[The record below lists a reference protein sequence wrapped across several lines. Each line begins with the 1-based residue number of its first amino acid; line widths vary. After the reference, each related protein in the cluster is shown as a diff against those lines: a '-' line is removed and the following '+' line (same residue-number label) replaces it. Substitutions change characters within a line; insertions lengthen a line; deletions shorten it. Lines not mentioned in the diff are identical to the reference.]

1 MGKTKQERTESMA
14 VFWTL
19 FLKVFPLY
27 LTISLGYLAG
37 KYLHVKKEIIAPLL
51 IYIIVPIIVFNG
63 VATTPLTLQ
72 HISLP
77 FVFFLLCCFICFLF
91 LWLSS
96 LIWQDATKNILAF
109 TAGTGNTGYFGLP
122 VAVALFGKSLM
133 GLVVFAILGITL
145 YENTVGFFVV
155 ARGRNSI
162 QKSVSKVV
170 KLPTLYAFLAGILVN
185 LARIHFGEV
194 YANSVNNFSGA
205 YIVLGMMLIG
215 FGMADIHRSVIDFRF
230 LGMAFLAKFVVWP
243 FLMTFLV
250 LLDERLFHFYSR
262 DVYQMMMLLSIVPLA
277 ANTVS
282 YATELR
288 TQPEKATV
296 AVLLSTLFAL
306 FFIPLMTIVF
316 RR

>member
-1 MGKTKQERTESMA
+1 MA
-14 VFWTL
+14 VFWPL
-19 FLKVFPLY
+19 FVKVLPLY
-27 LTISLGYLAG
+27 LTIGLGYISG
-37 KYLHVKKEIIAPLL
+37 KYLHVKKERISPLL
-51 IYIIVPIIVFNG
+51 IYIIIPIIVFNG

-109 TAGTGNTGYFGLP
+109 TAGTENTGYFGLP
-122 VAVALFGKSLM
+122 VVVALFGKPLM
-133 GLVVFAILGITL
+133 GLVVFAILGVTL
-145 YENTVGFFVV
+145 YESTVGFFIV
-155 ARGRNSI
+155 ARGRNSV
-162 QKSVSKVV
+162 QKSVSKAV
-170 KLPTLYAFLAGILVN
+170 KLPTLYAFLAGVLVN

-194 YANSVNNFSGA
+194 YVNSVNNFSGA

-215 FGMADIHRSVIDFRF
+215 FGMADVHWNNVDIRF
-230 LGMAFLAKFVVWP
+230 LEMAFLAKFFVWP
-243 FLMTFLV
+243 FLMTLIVFL
-250 LLDERLFHFYSR
+250 DKNLFHFYSR
-262 DVYQMMMLLSIVPLA
+262 DAYQIMILLSMAPLA

-288 TQPEKATV
+288 TQPEKAAV

-306 FFIPLMTIVF
+306 FSFH
-316 RR
+316 

>member
-1 MGKTKQERTESMA
+1 MGRTKQGRTEMMT

-19 FLKVFPLY
+19 VVKVLPLY
-27 LTISLGYLAG
+27 LTIGLGYISG
-37 KYLHVKKEIIAPLL
+37 KYLHVKKEMISPLL
-51 IYIIVPIIVFNG
+51 IYIIVPIIIFNG

-91 LWLSS
+91 HWLSS

-122 VAVALFGKSLM
+122 VAIALFGKPLM
-133 GLVVFAILGITL
+133 GLVIFAILGITL
-145 YENTVGFFVV
+145 YENTVGFFIV
-155 ARGRNSI
+155 ARGRNSV

-170 KLPTLYAFLAGILVN
+170 KLPTLYAFLAGVLVN

-194 YANSVNNFSGA
+194 YVNSVNNFSGA

-215 FGMADIHRSVIDFRF
+215 FGMADVHWSHVDIRF
-230 LGMAFLAKFVVWP
+230 LGMAFLAKFFVWP
-243 FLMTFLV
+243 FLMTLIV
-250 LLDERLFHFYSR
+250 LLDKNLFQFYSR
-262 DVYQMMMLLSIVPLA
+262 DIYQIMILLSIVPLA

-288 TQPEKATV
+288 TQPEKAAV

-306 FFIPLMTIVF
+306 FFIPLMTIEIKM
-316 RR
+316 

>member
-1 MGKTKQERTESMA
+1 MA

-19 FLKVFPLY
+19 FVKILPLY
-27 LTISLGYLAG
+27 LTIGLGYISG
-37 KYLHVKKEIIAPLL
+37 KYLHVKKEMIAPLL
-51 IYIIVPIIVFNG
+51 IYIIVPIIIFNG

-77 FVFFLLCCFICFLF
+77 FVFFLLCCIICFLF

-122 VAVALFGKSLM
+122 VAVALFGKPLM

-145 YENTVGFFVV
+145 YENTVGFFIV

-162 QKSVSKVV
+162 QKSVLKVV
-170 KLPTLYAFLAGILVN
+170 KLPTRRALAAGVLVN
-185 LARIHFGEV
+185 LISVHLGGV
-194 YANSVNNFSGA
+194 YSNSVNNFSGA

-215 FGMADIHRSVIDFRF
+215 LGMADICWSSVDIRF
-230 LGMAFLAKFVVWP
+230 LGMAFLAKFFAWP
-243 FLMTFLV
+243 FLMTLV
-250 LLDERLFHFYSR
+250 VFLDENLFHFYSR
-262 DVYQMMMLLSIVPLA
+262 DVYQIMILMSIVPLA

-288 TQPEKATV
+288 TQPEKAAV

-306 FFIPLMTIVF
+306 FYIPLMTMVI

>member
-1 MGKTKQERTESMA
+1 MMA

-19 FLKVFPLY
+19 FVKVLPLY
-27 LTISLGYLAG
+27 LTIGLGYISG
-37 KYLHVKKEIIAPLL
+37 KYLHVKKERISPLL

-77 FVFFLLCCFICFLF
+77 LVFFLLCCFLCFLF

-122 VAVALFGKSLM
+122 VVAALFGKPLI

-145 YENTVGFFVV
+145 YENTVGFFIV
-155 ARGRNSI
+155 ARGRNSV
-162 QKSVSKVV
+162 QKSVSKAV
-170 KLPTLYAFLAGILVN
+170 KLPTLYAFLAGVLVN

-194 YANSVNNFSGA
+194 YVNSVNNFSGA

-215 FGMADIHRSVIDFRF
+215 FGMADVHWSNVDIKF

-243 FLMTFLV
+243 FLMTLIVFL
-250 LLDERLFHFYSR
+250 DKNFFNFYSR
-262 DVYQMMMLLSIVPLA
+262 DAYQMMILLSMVPLA

-288 TQPEKATV
+288 TQPEKAAV
-296 AVLLSTLFAL
+296 AVLISTLFAL
-306 FFIPLMTIVF
+306 FFIPLMTIAI
-316 RR
+316 RM